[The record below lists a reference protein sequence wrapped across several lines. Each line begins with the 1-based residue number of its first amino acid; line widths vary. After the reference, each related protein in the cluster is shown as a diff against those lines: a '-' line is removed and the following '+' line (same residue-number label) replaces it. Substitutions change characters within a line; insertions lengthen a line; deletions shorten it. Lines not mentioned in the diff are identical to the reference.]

1 MHDLDLVSLLLI
13 AMINPYFIFLNSQFL
28 IILLYIVYTVIMF
41 LGHICEQHNNPADFF
56 LDVISANESSVTE
69 GTFNMLATTC

>member
-1 MHDLDLVSLLLI
+1 
-13 AMINPYFIFLNSQFL
+13 MINPYFIFLNSQFF